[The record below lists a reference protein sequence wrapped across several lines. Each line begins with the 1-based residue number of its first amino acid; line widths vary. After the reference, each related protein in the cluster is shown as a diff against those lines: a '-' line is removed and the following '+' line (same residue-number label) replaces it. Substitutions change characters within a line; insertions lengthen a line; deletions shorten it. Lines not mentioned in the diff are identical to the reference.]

1 MATPALTDVFGASA
15 SQTATQLV
23 ISKSDL
29 ASTGLTA
36 TANNTAE
43 SLVVALIKQW
53 QSVLNTTAQQANSA
67 IQVTVSDSFSSIANR
82 NGQAYRQFTKTVAL
96 QKPDVTPDLNPNDY
110 L

>member
-1 MATPALTDVFGASA
+1 MFSA
-15 SQTATQLV
+15 QVLHKTATQLV

-53 QSVLNTTAQQANSA
+53 QSVLNTTAQQAKLCYS
-67 IQVTVSDSFSSIANR
+67 SDS
-82 NGQAYRQFTKTVAL
+82 
-96 QKPDVTPDLNPNDY
+96 
-110 L
+110 